1 MEQSSGDSAVT
12 NIVNAEA
19 EAIPDTQDLTADQ
32 LEDSRDQLEDSRDE
46 QLEDSRDQQL
56 EDTRDQQLED
66 SRDQQL
72 EDSRDQLEESDQT
85 MEQLEDS
92 VAGLRSRGV
101 EAAVELRYSGRG
113 TGAGQV
119 TVVEGAEDSSL
130 PGPSRV
136 VTGPGNTGYD
146 PATGVR
152 RRRSGISS
160 VPTSAILPDTGP
172 RGAGAASAEDTV
184 VEYETSDES
193 FGEDEAEDE
202 LGSEGGSDRVIKQPR
217 ILRQLTGHRN
227 ARTMIKEA
235 AWWGTRF
242 VLSGSDCGHLFA
254 WDRDTGS
261 LVMMLE
267 ADRY

>member
-1 MEQSSGDSAVT
+1 
-12 NIVNAEA
+12 
-19 EAIPDTQDLTADQ
+19 
-32 LEDSRDQLEDSRDE
+32 
-46 QLEDSRDQQL
+46 
-56 EDTRDQQLED
+56 
-66 SRDQQL
+66 
-72 EDSRDQLEESDQT
+72 

-113 TGAGQV
+113 TGAGRV
-119 TVVEGAEDSSL
+119 TVVEGAGDSAL

-160 VPTSAILPDTGP
+160 VPTSAILPDTRP
-172 RGAGAASAEDTV
+172 RGAGAASGEDTV

-202 LGSEGGSDRVIKQPR
+202 LGPEGGSDRVIKQPR